1 MGSNK
6 RYVIIKDIMDSTDS
20 ISLCNRMPT
29 KRKTTSHLHVYAR
42 FVNVI
47 AKRVGLGKPYPAAA
61 RCRARTA
68 RSRTRSAG
76 AGAGPVTGLSCDFE
90 WRFTLSLS

>member
-6 RYVIIKDIMDSTDS
+6 RYVIIKDIMDS

-42 FVNVI
+42 FVIVI

>member
-6 RYVIIKDIMDSTDS
+6 RYVIIKDIMDS

-61 RCRARTA
+61 RALRAVVQDQLA
-68 RSRTRSAG
+68 RGQA
-76 AGAGPVTGLSCDFE
+76 LLQD
-90 WRFTLSLS
+90 